1 MKDLSFKK
9 SLLYFSVILIVL
21 DLLLYKDFIFG
32 EYYFLYKDLG
42 DDIYNVGYPELYS
55 KMEALKNGHLPSFS
69 FHTALGE
76 NKYPF
81 SIEPIALTVT
91 YLFFKNDIASAFIW
105 MQLIYTF
112 LAGFFLFVFFR
123 KKGIHVL
130 SAGIG
135 SVLFAFSGY
144 MVGCSTWY
152 LVQFSNDMMLFALFL
167 LSLHYFQENKRVYLL
182 TTTTALIGMAY
193 TSIILYFAFLLAV
206 IYLLVN
212 YDSNKSLKLTLQQ
225 LAKLGFAGLL
235 GLGLASFILLSN
247 LHQMLNSPRGKSMY
261 PLMDELKQTPIQIAE
276 KPELGTSF
284 LRLFSNNLQGIAE
297 NYQGWYNY
305 FEAPFLYS
313 GLVVL
318 LLIPQL
324 FHFIDRR
331 KRLIYGGILFFFML
345 IIAVPLFRHSLWL
358 FTGNYYRMIGM
369 LATIVFIYFATMSLD
384 FVIKQEKVYFKT
396 LLLTIIG
403 FLTLLFSLKSQIA
416 IDASPSVFI
425 VISFLIVYFTLLYFF
440 GKKRLIN
447 YFPHLLV
454 GFIVLEI
461 FIFAAPTLQDRM
473 LVTKDDV
480 KVGKGFFDATKS
492 IIKDIKEKDSSFFR
506 VEKDFFSGNSRV
518 NSYNEAQ
525 IQGFYG
531 SSGYWAFHNSN
542 YIAFLKSIDTLNYKN
557 EIGSRY
563 VRGIREIPEAMQLC
577 GVKYFI
583 SNQDSLKKN
592 QGEFEFLK
600 SINGYSLYKLKN
612 HRSLGFAFTNY
623 ITEKEF
629 NKLTL
634 GQKHKIVNKSIVVEE
649 KDVKKLTDLKSYNQL
664 VSNDSIPKQLLIS
677 SFKENEIMGSIKID
691 QPSMLFL
698 SIPFDDGWKISV
710 NGHETIKYKV
720 FHGLT
725 AVYLNKGNHKIE
737 MTFLPPY
744 KHIGFIIS
752 ILSVLIGI
760 IILSKRK
767 IKDIKTK

>member
-21 DLLLYKDFIFG
+21 ELLLYKDFIFG

-42 DDIYNVGYPELYS
+42 DDIYNMGYPELYS
-55 KMEALKNGHLPSFS
+55 KIEALKIGHLPGFS

-81 SIEPIALTVT
+81 YLEPVTLTVT

-105 MQLIYTF
+105 IQLFYNF
-112 LAGFFLFVFFR
+112 FAGFFLFVFFR
-123 KKGIHVL
+123 KKGIHFFA
-130 SAGIG
+130 AGIG

-167 LSLHYFQENKRVYLL
+167 LSLHYFQENKKVYLL
-182 TTTTALIGMAY
+182 TITTALIGMAY
-193 TSIILYFAFLLAV
+193 TSIILYFAFLLVV

-212 YDSNKSLKLTLQQ
+212 YDSNKSLKLRFQQ
-225 LAKLGFAGLL
+225 LVKIGFAGLL

-247 LHQMLNSPRGKSMY
+247 LHQMLNSPRGKGMY
-261 PLMDELKQTPIQIAE
+261 PLMDELKQTPLQFAD
-276 KPELGTSF
+276 KTELTTVF

-297 NYQGWYNY
+297 NFLGWYNY
-305 FEAPFLYS
+305 FEAPFLYC
-313 GLVVL
+313 GLLIL

-324 FHFIDRR
+324 FHFVDRR
-331 KRLIYGGILFFFML
+331 KQLIYGGILFFFIL

-369 LATIVFIYFATMSLD
+369 LATIVFIYFATMSFD
-384 FVIKQEKVYFKT
+384 FVIKQGKVYFKT

-403 FLTLLFSLKSQIA
+403 FLALLFTLKSQIA
-416 IDASPSVFI
+416 MDASPSIFI
-425 VISFLIVYFTLLYFF
+425 VIFFLIIYFTLLYFF
-440 GKKRLIN
+440 GKKYLIH

-461 FIFAAPTLQDRM
+461 FIFATPTLQDRM

-492 IIKDIKEKDSSFFR
+492 IIKDIKRKDSSFFR
-506 VEKDFFSGNSRV
+506 IEKDFFSGNSRV
-518 NSYNEAQ
+518 FSYNEAQ

-542 YIAFLKSIDTLNYKN
+542 YITFLKNIDSLNYQD
-557 EIGSRY
+557 ELGSRF
-563 VRGIREIPEAMQLC
+563 VKGIREIPEAMQLC

-600 SINGYSLYKLKN
+600 SINGHSLYKLKN

-629 NKLTL
+629 DKLTV
-634 GQKHKIVNKSIVVEE
+634 GQKHKILNKSIVVEE
-649 KDVKKLTDLKSYNQL
+649 KDVKMLTELKPYCQSVL
-664 VSNDSIPKQLLIS
+664 NDSIPKQLLIS
-677 SFKENEIMGSIKID
+677 SFKENEITGSIKID
-691 QPSMLFL
+691 QPSMLFI

-710 NGHETIKYKV
+710 NGHETNKYKV

-725 AVYLNKGNHKIE
+725 GVYLVKGNNKVE

-744 KHIGFIIS
+744 KSIGFIIS
-752 ILSVLIGI
+752 ILSIIIGI
-760 IILSKRK
+760 IILYIRK
-767 IKDIKTK
+767 IKKIKTK